1 MAIAAQTDYE
11 LGQDNI
17 QLLGLDV
24 HNPVF
29 VVSSLTIVAF
39 VAGVLA
45 FRDASAGVFDA
56 LYAWLTSTLDWVF
69 MGTANVF
76 VLFCLMLLVTP
87 LGRVRLGGPKARPD
101 YSAWSWFA
109 MLFAAGIGIGLMFF
123 GVAEPVDHFLN
134 PPLGVDP
141 ADTAAAHRL
150 VGCMLT
156 VPVLVSALWMNAF
169 GATALSHH
177 LDAGQTAVVAAVQAQ
192 QPEMALFRMLE
203 VLPLAGLTSGVAIA
217 LLLGGGLVALQ
228 AAALATGFPFALVL
242 VAMCYSTWK
251 GLRAA
256 RGANP

>member
-56 LYAWLTSTLDWVF
+56 LYAWVTSTLDWVF

-76 VLFCLMLLVTP
+76 VLFCLMLLVT
-87 LGRVRLGGPKARPD
+87 
-101 YSAWSWFA
+101 
-109 MLFAAGIGIGLMFF
+109 
-123 GVAEPVDHFLN
+123 
-134 PPLGVDP
+134 
-141 ADTAAAHRL
+141 
-150 VGCMLT
+150 
-156 VPVLVSALWMNAF
+156 
-169 GATALSHH
+169 
-177 LDAGQTAVVAAVQAQ
+177 
-192 QPEMALFRMLE
+192 
-203 VLPLAGLTSGVAIA
+203 
-217 LLLGGGLVALQ
+217 LLGGGLVALQ

>member
-87 LGRVRLGGPKARPD
+87 LGV
-101 YSAWSWFA
+101 
-109 MLFAAGIGIGLMFF
+109 
-123 GVAEPVDHFLN
+123 
-134 PPLGVDP
+134 
-141 ADTAAAHRL
+141 
-150 VGCMLT
+150 
-156 VPVLVSALWMNAF
+156 
-169 GATALSHH
+169 
-177 LDAGQTAVVAAVQAQ
+177 
-192 QPEMALFRMLE
+192 
-203 VLPLAGLTSGVAIA
+203 
-217 LLLGGGLVALQ
+217 GLVALQ

>member
-87 LGRVRLGGPKARPD
+87 LGV
-101 YSAWSWFA
+101 
-109 MLFAAGIGIGLMFF
+109 
-123 GVAEPVDHFLN
+123 
-134 PPLGVDP
+134 
-141 ADTAAAHRL
+141 
-150 VGCMLT
+150 
-156 VPVLVSALWMNAF
+156 
-169 GATALSHH
+169 
-177 LDAGQTAVVAAVQAQ
+177 
-192 QPEMALFRMLE
+192 
-203 VLPLAGLTSGVAIA
+203 
-217 LLLGGGLVALQ
+217 GLVALQ

-242 VAMCYSTWK
+242 VAMCCSTWK

>member
-17 QLLGLDV
+17 QLLGLDI

-39 VAGVLA
+39 V
-45 FRDASAGVFDA
+45 
-56 LYAWLTSTLDWVF
+56 
-69 MGTANVF
+69 
-76 VLFCLMLLVTP
+76 
-87 LGRVRLGGPKARPD
+87 
-101 YSAWSWFA
+101 
-109 MLFAAGIGIGLMFF
+109 AGIGIGLMFF

-134 PPLGVDP
+134 P
-141 ADTAAAHRL
+141 
-150 VGCMLT
+150 
-156 VPVLVSALWMNAF
+156 
-169 GATALSHH
+169 
-177 LDAGQTAVVAAVQAQ
+177 
-192 QPEMALFRMLE
+192 
-203 VLPLAGLTSGVAIA
+203 
-217 LLLGGGLVALQ
+217 LLGGGLVALQ

>member
-87 LGRVRLGGPKARPD
+87 LG
-101 YSAWSWFA
+101 
-109 MLFAAGIGIGLMFF
+109 
-123 GVAEPVDHFLN
+123 
-134 PPLGVDP
+134 
-141 ADTAAAHRL
+141 
-150 VGCMLT
+150 
-156 VPVLVSALWMNAF
+156 
-169 GATALSHH
+169 
-177 LDAGQTAVVAAVQAQ
+177 
-192 QPEMALFRMLE
+192 
-203 VLPLAGLTSGVAIA
+203 
-217 LLLGGGLVALQ
+217 GGLVALQ
-228 AAALATGFPFALVL
+228 AAALATGFPFVLVL

>member
-56 LYAWLTSTLDWVF
+56 LYARLTSTLDWVF

-87 LGRVRLGGPKARPD
+87 
-101 YSAWSWFA
+101 
-109 MLFAAGIGIGLMFF
+109 
-123 GVAEPVDHFLN
+123 
-134 PPLGVDP
+134 
-141 ADTAAAHRL
+141 
-150 VGCMLT
+150 
-156 VPVLVSALWMNAF
+156 
-169 GATALSHH
+169 
-177 LDAGQTAVVAAVQAQ
+177 
-192 QPEMALFRMLE
+192 
-203 VLPLAGLTSGVAIA
+203 
-217 LLLGGGLVALQ
+217 LGGGLVALQ